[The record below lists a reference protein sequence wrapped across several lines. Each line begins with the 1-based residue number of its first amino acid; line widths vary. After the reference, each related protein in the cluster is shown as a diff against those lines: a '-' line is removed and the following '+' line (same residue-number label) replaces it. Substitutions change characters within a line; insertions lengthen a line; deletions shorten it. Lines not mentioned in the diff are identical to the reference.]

1 MHRSSLGQL
10 GNAATI
16 GAGFRGE
23 IDLRG
28 DLRLVHRSAGGVILE
43 ERDLHNTVVTAGRN
57 WLASYLAP
65 SPPANMGYIGYGS
78 GGIYTT
84 LNGATLAAATSIT
97 LTSGTGTANNDYLLI
112 DPNNTDPIARELS
125 QISSGGGTTSI
136 TLATALRVA
145 HTNGVGVADI
155 GTGLAKT
162 ALNTEIASS
171 RQSATVTASTN
182 VIQYVATFT
191 NSGAQVTVNESAVF
205 NASSAGT
212 MLCYV
217 AFGGFTLATNDSLQI
232 TWKVTLG
239 VGLDSSTYDV

>member
-1 MHRSSLGQL
+1 MHAAALGRFGSQ
-10 GNAATI
+10 ASV
-16 GAGFRGE
+16 GAGFR
-23 IDLRG
+23 DALDVRG
-28 DLRLVHRSAGGVILE
+28 DLHLVHRRASGLVVE
-43 ERDLHNTVVTAGRN
+43 ERDLHNMVVTAGRD
-57 WLASYLAP
+57 WLAAYLAP
-65 SPPANMGYIGYGS
+65 TPPANMGYIGYGS

-84 LNGATLAAATSIT
+84 LAAATAAAATTIT
-97 LTSGTGTANNDYLLI
+97 LASGTGTANGDYLLI
-112 DPNNTDPIARELS
+112 DPNNTDPIAREVS
-125 QISSGGGTTSI
+125 AISSGGGTTAI
-136 TLATALRVA
+136 TLSTALRVA
-145 HTNGVGVADI
+145 HSNGVGVADL

-171 RQSATVTASTN
+171 RQAATVSASTN
-182 VIQYVATFT
+182 IVSYVATFT
-191 NSGAQVTVNESAVF
+191 NSGSQVTVNESGVF